1 MQILGFSFNKISNIY
16 FAFLDKFLSLSLF
29 ILKKE
34 LTIEVFLEMYPFFV
48 SRTATLWPFAE
59 KWF

>member
-34 LTIEVFLEMYPFFV
+34 LTMEVFSEIFRFFV
-48 SRTATLWPFAE
+48 SRTAALWPFAE
-59 KWF
+59 K

>member
-1 MQILGFSFNKISNIY
+1 MQILGFSFNKISNIH
-16 FAFLDKFLSLSLF
+16 FAFLDKLLSLSLF

-34 LTIEVFLEMYPFFV
+34 LTIEVFLGIFPFFV

-59 KWF
+59 K